1 MENPEHNQFGYV
13 YAIGEES
20 NITPPDDQLELMDA
34 YMLDQQLVNLM
45 QQVFENAD
53 QSFYQANT
61 EIANDFF
68 AGPGYPQC
76 AVVTLGYPANGG
88 NN

>member
-1 MENPEHNQFGYV
+1 MEDPERNRFGYV

-20 NITPPDDQLELMDA
+20 DVTPPDGHLESMDK
-34 YMLDQQLVNLM
+34 YMLDQQLVNFM
-45 QQVFENAD
+45 QQVFENSD

-61 EIANDFF
+61 AIANDFF
-68 AGPGYPQC
+68 AGPVYPQC
-76 AVVTLGYPANGG
+76 AIMTLGYPADGG